1 MSKAKER
8 RRPYRKRD
16 NSLWWIVGVAV
27 GATALLIVLS
37 NVSAGRLGDIIVPET
52 ILTDQQM
59 GADRNVLGSADAPVE
74 LVEFS
79 DFRCPACMDAN
90 STLSTPLRQLID
102 EGTAR
107 LVHKHMLVIDRENTS
122 LNAAEAAECAAD
134 QGYYW
139 AFHDMLFANQPT
151 QGTKWSRD
159 AMKQYARA
167 LGLDTESF
175 NQCMDSQKY
184 RQKVLADSNEGYTTP
199 GITGTPS
206 FLVNGN
212 LLRLQ
217 RTYFEVIEAVQ
228 AAAGQT
234 TGQVI
239 R

>member
-1 MSKAKER
+1 MPKTKER

-16 NSLWWIVGVAV
+16 NSLWWIVGAAV

-37 NVSAGRLGDIIVPET
+37 NLSAGRLGDIIVPET
-52 ILTDQQM
+52 ILTDKEL
-59 GADRNVLGSADAPVE
+59 GADRNVRGSADAPVE

-90 STLSTPLRQLID
+90 QTLSQSIAQVVD
-102 EGTAR
+102 AGTAR
-107 LVHKHMLVIDRENTS
+107 FVHKHMLVIDPNNTS

-151 QGTKWSRD
+151 QGQKWSRD
-159 AMKQYARA
+159 AMKTYARA
-167 LGLDTESF
+167 LGLDTQAF

-184 RQKVLADSNEGYTTP
+184 REKVLADNTEGYNTP

-212 LLRLQ
+212 LLKLQ
-217 RTYFEVIEAVQ
+217 RSYLEVIDAVQ
-228 AAAGQT
+228 AAAGQA
-234 TGQVI
+234 TGNAV

>member
-1 MSKAKER
+1 MSKTKER

-16 NSLWWIVGVAV
+16 NSLWWIVGIAV

-37 NVSAGRLGDIIVPET
+37 NISAGRLGDIIVPET
-52 ILTDQQM
+52 ILTDQEL
-59 GADRNVLGSADAPVE
+59 GADRNVRGSADAPVE

-90 STLSTPLRQLID
+90 SVLSSYISQLVD

-107 LVHKHMLVIDRENTS
+107 FVHKHMLVIDRENTS

-139 AFHDMLFANQPT
+139 AFHDMLFANQPA

-159 AMKQYARA
+159 AMKQYAKA
-167 LGLDTESF
+167 LGLDTGAF

-184 RQKVLADSNEGYTTP
+184 REKVLADSAEGYGTP

-206 FLVNGN
+206 FLVNGT

-217 RTYFEVIEAVQ
+217 RSYLEVVDAVQ
-228 AAAGQT
+228 AAAGLS
-234 TGQVI
+234 TGQAGQ
-239 R
+239 